1 MSAAPDLRLVVN
13 LAMRRV
19 GADAPGLDVLGLDQ
33 KNLRLVEIEPD
44 NGVSWGMGGIV
55 RHRGPRVLVRG

>member
-1 MSAAPDLRLVVN
+1 MAAAPGLRLVVN

-19 GADAPGLDVLGLDQ
+19 GPDAPGLDVLGLDQ

-44 NGVSWGMGGIV
+44 DGVSWGMAGVV
-55 RHRGPRVLVRG
+55 RHRGPPVLVRR

>member
-1 MSAAPDLRLVVN
+1 VVN

-44 NGVSWGMGGIV
+44 NGVSCGMGGIV

>member
-1 MSAAPDLRLVVN
+1 
-13 LAMRRV
+13 
-19 GADAPGLDVLGLDQ
+19 
-33 KNLRLVEIEPD
+33 VEIEPD